1 MGLFVILSLLFGLLF
16 SCLKGGV
23 FDDDENVGACY
34 YSVVYYTR
42 DEAYTVNSN
51 LYVTNPKGK
60 QVAGVNSQISASLQV
75 SGLENGVV
83 NFVVQKA
90 EAVELN
96 TDLISDI
103 ANNNVYAKVF
113 SGPDGTGDELHAS
126 AGSLQGISNPCTNAP
141 RCDLIIASM
150 NEESEWV
157 GHNVGIDLNGVP
169 AGNFNGRTLSLSV
182 GQFDIITGR
191 ASVGITPAD
200 NLNVQFDFGEGAL
213 AIWYIKSYI
222 TPAHFRSNPC
232 NLRLPPAPTGGLSTP
247 IFSEQASEF
256 AQSAAIFP

>member
-90 EAVELN
+90 EVVELI
-96 TDLISDI
+96 TDLNTDI

-126 AGSLQGISNPCTNAP
+126 EGSLQSIRNPCTDGCVMGLSSRNDA
-141 RCDLIIASM
+141 
-150 NEESEWV
+150 SEWSSRSLE
-157 GHNVGIDLNGVP
+157 IRLDGVL
-169 AGNFNGRTLSLSV
+169 AGTFTGTPLSLIV
-182 GQFDIITGR
+182 GRHDIITGR
-191 ASVGITPAD
+191 ASVGITPED

-232 NLRLPPAPTGGLSTP
+232 NLSLPLAPTGGLSTP